1 MCYSHSDKDKLLKW
15 QNKAETKAKQIKDI
29 IIQVGLMAY
38 FTIYF
43 VAHHFLGVFGTRWI
57 LYVGVAAVAL
67 YVF

>member
-1 MCYSHSDKDKLLKW
+1 MTKTKQK
-15 QNKAETKAKQIKDI
+15 QKAKQLKDI

>member
-1 MCYSHSDKDKLLKW
+1 MTKTKQKQKD
-15 QNKAETKAKQIKDI
+15 KQIKDI

-43 VAHHFLGVFGTRWI
+43 VVHHFLGAFGTRWI